1 MGLVS
6 GRAWSTGV
14 AVVSAAV
21 VVAAAGLSACR
32 AAPGET
38 PAQKAEIG
46 DLLVQAG
53 TVNVTLAKPFVAGQ
67 PNGLYK
73 GVVSVQTEGQPDSS
87 ARLYQVN
94 AVCSIENEPNWP
106 TYDNLYGNELKDLA
120 EAGKFSTTTRW
131 QILYHFD
138 GGVDSSGV
146 LSRQPWTDRLK
157 DNLCRRGTFNDS
169 TARPAT

>member
-1 MGLVS
+1 MGLMS
-6 GRAWSTGV
+6 GRAWSAGA

-21 VVAAAGLSACR
+21 VAAVTLSACR
-32 AAPGET
+32 VAPGET

-46 DLLVQAG
+46 DLLVRAG
-53 TVNVTLAKPFVAGQ
+53 TTTVTLAKAFVPGM

-73 GVVSVQTEGQPDSS
+73 GVVRVQTEGQPDSS
-87 ARLYQVN
+87 TRLYQVN
-94 AVCSIENEPNWP
+94 AVCSLENEPNWP
-106 TYDNLYGNELKDLA
+106 TYDNIYGNELNDLA
-120 EAGKFSTTTRW
+120 EAGTFSTATRW

-138 GGVDSSGV
+138 GGVDSTGV
-146 LSRQPWTDRLK
+146 LSRQAWTDRLK